1 MNFFDEIWEILN
13 EGEIGLKFLK
23 FELFYEKF
31 KRDFNINFYE
41 SSKPNE
47 LIMPSYAKF
56 CEVVSMK
63 ELNKYDIQDIHPGK
77 SRALFSQRIIACF
90 FTNEDNEVV
99 ANELEKNL
107 LNKKIFSLRKVINA
121 SGVVIHTNLGR
132 SVLNDEIL
140 ENVKN
145 ISVGYSNLEYD
156 LEKGERGSRYSHLS
170 EIIKKI
176 TGAEDCMVVNNN
188 AAAVMLI
195 LSTMAKGKNVITSR
209 SELVE
214 IGGSFRIPD
223 VCRES
228 GAELKEIGT
237 TNKTHLSDYENAI
250 DENTAALFK
259 VHQSNFKIL
268 GFTESVSSFELNS
281 LKEKYNIP
289 IIEDLGSGVL
299 IDLSKYGLS
308 HEPTVQECIKNG
320 VDIVSFSGDK
330 LLGGVQ
336 AGIIV
341 GKKEYIEK
349 MKKNQLTRAL
359 RVDKFTLSALEA
371 VFSYYIDEELAIS
384 KIPTL
389 NMLTIKIDELYNKA
403 QKFIEYLGSNN
414 EFSYEII
421 DIDSEVGAGSL
432 PTQKLPSKAVKVIS
446 KSFTENELEE
456 KLRNNKIPIIARI
469 HKGNLIFDIR
479 TIFENEFCIIKDALN
494 SLIGE

>member
-1 MNFFDEIWEILN
+1 MNLYKMIPKVDQILEDEVIKNL
-13 EGEIGLKFLK
+13 L
-23 FELFYEKF
+23 EKNS
-31 KRDFNINFYE
+31 KNLVME
-41 SSKPNE
+41 SIHE
-47 LIMPSYAKF
+47 
-56 CEVVSMK
+56 
-63 ELNKYDIQDIHPGK
+63 ELNNIRMNISNGCDKSLISNKIENLIENIQ
-77 SRALFSQRIIACF
+77 
-90 FTNEDNEVV
+90 
-99 ANELEKNL
+99 KNL

-389 NMLTIKIDELYNKA
+389 NMLTIKIDELYSKA

-479 TIFENEFCIIKDALN
+479 TIFENEFCIIKDVLN

>member
-1 MNFFDEIWEILN
+1 MNLYKMIPKVDQILEDEVIKNL
-13 EGEIGLKFLK
+13 L
-23 FELFYEKF
+23 EKNS
-31 KRDFNINFYE
+31 KNLVME
-41 SSKPNE
+41 SIHE
-47 LIMPSYAKF
+47 
-56 CEVVSMK
+56 
-63 ELNKYDIQDIHPGK
+63 ELNNIRMNISNGCDKSLISNKIENLIENIQ
-77 SRALFSQRIIACF
+77 
-90 FTNEDNEVV
+90 
-99 ANELEKNL
+99 KNL

-156 LEKGERGSRYSHLS
+156 LKKGERGSRYSHLS

-389 NMLTIKIDELYNKA
+389 NMLTIKIDELYSKA

>member
-1 MNFFDEIWEILN
+1 MNLYKMIPKVDQILDNEIIKKLLEENSKNLIMESIHEELNSIRNNISNGCDEKAILN
-13 EGEIGLKFLK
+13 YIENLAK
-23 FELFYEKF
+23 
-31 KRDFNINFYE
+31 NI
-41 SSKPNE
+41 
-47 LIMPSYAKF
+47 
-56 CEVVSMK
+56 
-63 ELNKYDIQDIHPGK
+63 
-77 SRALFSQRIIACF
+77 
-90 FTNEDNEVV
+90 
-99 ANELEKNL
+99 EKNL
-107 LNKKIFSLRKVINA
+107 LNKKRLNLRKVINA

-132 SVLNDEIL
+132 SVLTDEIL
-140 ENVKN
+140 GN
-145 ISVGYSNLEYD
+145 IKDVSVGYSNLEYD
-156 LEKGERGSRYSHLS
+156 LQKGERGSRYSHLT

-195 LSTMAKGKNVITSR
+195 LSTMAKGRNVITSR

-228 GAELKEIGT
+228 GAELKEVGT

-268 GFTESVSSFELNS
+268 GFTESVTSTELKD

-299 IDLSKYGLS
+299 IDLSKYGLG
-308 HEPTVQECIKNG
+308 HEPTVQECIANG
-320 VDIVSFSGDK
+320 VDVVSFSGDK

-341 GKKEYIEK
+341 GKKEFIEK

-359 RVDKFTLSALEA
+359 RVDKFTLSALEV

-389 NMLTIKIDELYNKA
+389 NMLTIKIEELYNKA
-403 QKFIEYLGSNN
+403 ERFIDYLGENK

-446 KSFTENELEE
+446 NSYTENELEE
-456 KLRNNKIPIIARI
+456 KLRNHNIPIVARI
-469 HKGNLIFDIR
+469 YKGNLIFDVR
-479 TIFENEFCIIKDALN
+479 TIFENEFSIIKDALD

>member
-1 MNFFDEIWEILN
+1 MNLYKMIPKVDQILEDEVIKNL
-13 EGEIGLKFLK
+13 L
-23 FELFYEKF
+23 EKNS
-31 KRDFNINFYE
+31 KNLVME
-41 SSKPNE
+41 SIHE
-47 LIMPSYAKF
+47 
-56 CEVVSMK
+56 
-63 ELNKYDIQDIHPGK
+63 ELNNIRMNISNGCDKSLISNKIEYLTENIQ
-77 SRALFSQRIIACF
+77 
-90 FTNEDNEVV
+90 
-99 ANELEKNL
+99 KNL

-389 NMLTIKIDELYNKA
+389 NMLTIKIDELYSKA

>member
-1 MNFFDEIWEILN
+1 MNLYKMIPKVDQILEDEVIKNL
-13 EGEIGLKFLK
+13 L
-23 FELFYEKF
+23 EKNS
-31 KRDFNINFYE
+31 KNLVME
-41 SSKPNE
+41 SIHE
-47 LIMPSYAKF
+47 
-56 CEVVSMK
+56 
-63 ELNKYDIQDIHPGK
+63 ELNNIRMNISNGCDKSLISNKIENLIENIQ
-77 SRALFSQRIIACF
+77 
-90 FTNEDNEVV
+90 
-99 ANELEKNL
+99 KNL

-389 NMLTIKIDELYNKA
+389 NMLTIKIEKLYDKA
-403 QKFIEYLGSNN
+403 QKLIEYLGENN
-414 EFSYEII
+414 EFSYAII

-432 PTQKLPSKAVKVIS
+432 PTQKLPSKAIKVIS

-456 KLRNNKIPIIARI
+456 KLRSNRIPIITRI
-469 HKGNLIFDIR
+469 YKGNLIFDVR

>member
-1 MNFFDEIWEILN
+1 MNLYKMIPKVDQILEN
-13 EGEIGLKFLK
+13 EVIKNLL
-23 FELFYEKF
+23 EKNS
-31 KRDFNINFYE
+31 KNLVME
-41 SSKPNE
+41 SIHE
-47 LIMPSYAKF
+47 
-56 CEVVSMK
+56 
-63 ELNKYDIQDIHPGK
+63 ELNNIRMNISNGCDKSLISNKIENLIENIQ
-77 SRALFSQRIIACF
+77 
-90 FTNEDNEVV
+90 
-99 ANELEKNL
+99 KNL

-389 NMLTIKIDELYNKA
+389 NMLTIKIDELYSKA

>member
-1 MNFFDEIWEILN
+1 MNLYKMIPKVDQIL
-13 EGEIGLKFLK
+13 
-23 FELFYEKF
+23 
-31 KRDFNINFYE
+31 D
-41 SSKPNE
+41 
-47 LIMPSYAKF
+47 
-56 CEVVSMK
+56 
-63 ELNKYDIQDIHPGK
+63 NKVIKDLLDK
-77 SRALFSQRIIACF
+77 NS
-90 FTNEDNEVV
+90 
-99 ANELEKNL
+99 KNL
-107 LNKKIFSLRKVINA
+107 VMESIHEELDNIRNNISNGYDKNIISNKIENLIDNIKDNLMNKKTFSLRNVVNA

-132 SVLNDEIL
+132 SVLNNEIF
-140 ENVKN
+140 ENIKKVS
-145 ISVGYSNLEYD
+145 IGYSNLEYN

-195 LSTMAKGKNVITSR
+195 LSTIAKGKNVITSR

-237 TNKTHLSDYENAI
+237 TNKTHLRDYENAI

-268 GFTESVSSFELNS
+268 GFTEAVSSFELKS
-281 LKEKYNIP
+281 LKERYNIP

-336 AGIIV
+336 SGIIV

-389 NMLTIKIDELYNKA
+389 NMLTIKIEKLYDKA
-403 QKFIEYLGSNN
+403 QKLIEYLGENN
-414 EFSYEII
+414 EFSYAII

-432 PTQKLPSKAVKVIS
+432 PTQKLPSKAIKVIS

-456 KLRNNKIPIIARI
+456 KLRSNRIPIITRI
-469 HKGNLIFDIR
+469 YKGNLIFDVR

>member
-1 MNFFDEIWEILN
+1 MNLYKMIPKVDQILEDEVIKNL
-13 EGEIGLKFLK
+13 L
-23 FELFYEKF
+23 EKNS
-31 KRDFNINFYE
+31 KNLVME
-41 SSKPNE
+41 SIHE
-47 LIMPSYAKF
+47 
-56 CEVVSMK
+56 
-63 ELNKYDIQDIHPGK
+63 ELNNIRMNISNGCDKSLISNKIENLIENIQ
-77 SRALFSQRIIACF
+77 
-90 FTNEDNEVV
+90 
-99 ANELEKNL
+99 KNL

-268 GFTESVSSFELNS
+268 GFTESVFSFELNS

-320 VDIVSFSGDK
+320 VDVVSFSGDK

-389 NMLTIKIDELYNKA
+389 NMLTIKIDELYSKA

-421 DIDSEVGAGSL
+421 DIDSEVGTGSL

>member
-1 MNFFDEIWEILN
+1 MNLYKMIPKVDQLLENDVINKL
-13 EGEIGLKFLK
+13 LKS
-23 FELFYEKF
+23 
-31 KRDFNINFYE
+31 N
-41 SSKPNE
+41 S
-47 LIMPSYAKF
+47 
-56 CEVVSMK
+56 
-63 ELNKYDIQDIHPGK
+63 
-77 SRALFSQRIIACF
+77 
-90 FTNEDNEVV
+90 
-99 ANELEKNL
+99 KNL
-107 LNKKIFSLRKVINA
+107 VMESIHEELDNIRNNISNGYDKNIISNKIENLIDNIKDNLMNKKTFSLRNVVNA

-132 SVLNDEIL
+132 SVLNSEIF
-140 ENVKN
+140 ENIKKVS
-145 ISVGYSNLEYD
+145 IGYSNLEYN

-195 LSTMAKGKNVITSR
+195 LSTIAKGKNVITSR

-237 TNKTHLSDYENAI
+237 TNKTHLRDYENAI

-268 GFTESVSSFELNS
+268 GFTEAVSSFELNS

-389 NMLTIKIDELYNKA
+389 NMLTIKIEKLYDKA
-403 QKFIEYLGSNN
+403 QKLIEYLGENN
-414 EFSYEII
+414 EFSYAII

-432 PTQKLPSKAVKVIS
+432 PTQKLPSKAIKVIS

-456 KLRNNKIPIIARI
+456 KLRSNRIPIITRI
-469 HKGNLIFDIR
+469 YKGNLIFDVR

>member
-1 MNFFDEIWEILN
+1 MNLYKMIPKVDQIL
-13 EGEIGLKFLK
+13 
-23 FELFYEKF
+23 
-31 KRDFNINFYE
+31 D
-41 SSKPNE
+41 NE
-47 LIMPSYAKF
+47 LIKI
-56 CEVVSMK
+56 
-63 ELNKYDIQDIHPGK
+63 L
-77 SRALFSQRIIACF
+77 
-90 FTNEDNEVV
+90 
-99 ANELEKNL
+99 LEENSKNL
-107 LNKKIFSLRKVINA
+107 VMESIHEELDSIRSKISNGCDEKIISNKIENLIENIRENLMNKKIFSLRNVVNA

-132 SVLNDEIL
+132 SVLNDEIF
-140 ENVKN
+140 ENIKKVS
-145 ISVGYSNLEYD
+145 IGYSNLEYD
-156 LEKGERGSRYSHLS
+156 LKKGERGSRYSHLS
-170 EIIKKI
+170 EIIRKI

-223 VCRES
+223 VCIES
-228 GAELKEIGT
+228 GAVLKEIGT

-308 HEPTVQECIKNG
+308 YEPTVQECIKNG
-320 VDIVSFSGDK
+320 VDVVSFSGDK

-359 RVDKFTLSALEA
+359 RVDKFTLSALES
-371 VFSYYIDEELAIS
+371 VFSYYIDEESAIA

-389 NMLTIKIDELYNKA
+389 NMLTAKVEKLYNKA
-403 QKFIEYLGSNN
+403 QKLIECLGKSN

-432 PTQKLPSKAVKVIS
+432 PTQKLPSKAVKLIS
-446 KSFTENELEE
+446 ESFTENELEE
-456 KLRNNKIPIIARI
+456 KLRNNKIPIITRI
-469 HKGNLIFDIR
+469 YKGNLIFDVR

>member
-1 MNFFDEIWEILN
+1 MNLYKMIPKVDQIL
-13 EGEIGLKFLK
+13 
-23 FELFYEKF
+23 
-31 KRDFNINFYE
+31 D
-41 SSKPNE
+41 
-47 LIMPSYAKF
+47 
-56 CEVVSMK
+56 
-63 ELNKYDIQDIHPGK
+63 NKVIKDLLDK
-77 SRALFSQRIIACF
+77 NS
-90 FTNEDNEVV
+90 
-99 ANELEKNL
+99 KNL
-107 LNKKIFSLRKVINA
+107 VMESIHEELDNIRNNISNGYDKNIISNKIENLIDNIKDNLMNKKTFSLRNVVNA

-132 SVLNDEIL
+132 SVLNSEIF
-140 ENVKN
+140 ENIKKVS
-145 ISVGYSNLEYD
+145 IGYSNLEYN

-195 LSTMAKGKNVITSR
+195 LSTIAKGKNVITSR

-237 TNKTHLSDYENAI
+237 TNKTHLRDYENAI

-268 GFTESVSSFELNS
+268 GFTEAVSSFELNS

-389 NMLTIKIDELYNKA
+389 NMLTIKIEKLYDKA
-403 QKFIEYLGSNN
+403 QKLIEYLGENN
-414 EFSYEII
+414 EFCYEII
-421 DIDSEVGAGSL
+421 DIYSEVGAGSL
-432 PTQKLPSKAVKVIS
+432 PTQKLPSKAIKVIS

-456 KLRNNKIPIIARI
+456 KLRSNRIPIITRI
-469 HKGNLIFDIR
+469 YKGNLIFDVR

>member
-1 MNFFDEIWEILN
+1 MNLYKMIPKVDQILEDEVIKNL
-13 EGEIGLKFLK
+13 L
-23 FELFYEKF
+23 EKNS
-31 KRDFNINFYE
+31 KNLVME
-41 SSKPNE
+41 SIHE
-47 LIMPSYAKF
+47 
-56 CEVVSMK
+56 
-63 ELNKYDIQDIHPGK
+63 ELNNIRMNISNGCDKSLISNKIENLIENIQ
-77 SRALFSQRIIACF
+77 
-90 FTNEDNEVV
+90 
-99 ANELEKNL
+99 KNL

>member
-1 MNFFDEIWEILN
+1 MNLYKMIPKVDQIL
-13 EGEIGLKFLK
+13 
-23 FELFYEKF
+23 
-31 KRDFNINFYE
+31 D
-41 SSKPNE
+41 NE
-47 LIMPSYAKF
+47 LIKI
-56 CEVVSMK
+56 
-63 ELNKYDIQDIHPGK
+63 L
-77 SRALFSQRIIACF
+77 
-90 FTNEDNEVV
+90 
-99 ANELEKNL
+99 LEENSKNL
-107 LNKKIFSLRKVINA
+107 VMESIHEELDSIRSKISNGCDEKIISNKIENLIENIRENLMNKKIFSLRNVVNA

-132 SVLNDEIL
+132 SVLNDEIF
-140 ENVKN
+140 ENIKKVS
-145 ISVGYSNLEYD
+145 IGYSNLEYD
-156 LEKGERGSRYSHLS
+156 LKKGERGSRYSHLS
-170 EIIKKI
+170 EIIRKI

-223 VCRES
+223 VCIES
-228 GAELKEIGT
+228 GAVLKEIGT

-268 GFTESVSSFELNS
+268 GFTEAVSSFELNS

-308 HEPTVQECIKNG
+308 YEPTVQECIKNG
-320 VDIVSFSGDK
+320 VDVVSFSGDK

-359 RVDKFTLSALEA
+359 RVDKFTLSALES
-371 VFSYYIDEELAIS
+371 VFSYYIDEESAIA

-389 NMLTIKIDELYNKA
+389 NMLTAKVEKLYNKA
-403 QKFIEYLGSNN
+403 QKLIECLGKSN

-432 PTQKLPSKAVKVIS
+432 PTQKLPSKAVKLIS
-446 KSFTENELEE
+446 ESFTENELEE
-456 KLRNNKIPIIARI
+456 KLRNNKIPIITRI
-469 HKGNLIFDIR
+469 YKGNLIFDVR

>member
-1 MNFFDEIWEILN
+1 MNLYKMIPKVDQIL
-13 EGEIGLKFLK
+13 
-23 FELFYEKF
+23 
-31 KRDFNINFYE
+31 D
-41 SSKPNE
+41 
-47 LIMPSYAKF
+47 
-56 CEVVSMK
+56 
-63 ELNKYDIQDIHPGK
+63 NKVIKDLLDK
-77 SRALFSQRIIACF
+77 NS
-90 FTNEDNEVV
+90 
-99 ANELEKNL
+99 KNL
-107 LNKKIFSLRKVINA
+107 VMESIHEELDNIRNNISNGYDKNIISNKIENLIDNIKDNLMNKKTFSLRNVVNA

-132 SVLNDEIL
+132 SVLNSEIF
-140 ENVKN
+140 ENIKKVS
-145 ISVGYSNLEYD
+145 IGYSNLEYN

-195 LSTMAKGKNVITSR
+195 LSTIAKGKNVITSR

-237 TNKTHLSDYENAI
+237 TNKTHLRDYENAI

-268 GFTESVSSFELNS
+268 GFTEAVSSFELNS

-389 NMLTIKIDELYNKA
+389 NMLTIKIEKLYDKA
-403 QKFIEYLGSNN
+403 QKLIEYLGENN

-432 PTQKLPSKAVKVIS
+432 PTQKLPSKAIKVIS

-456 KLRNNKIPIIARI
+456 KLRSNRIPIITRI
-469 HKGNLIFDIR
+469 YKGNLIFDVR
-479 TIFENEFCIIKDALN
+479 TIFENEFCIIKDAFVNRRIIWIIRKIL
-494 SLIGE
+494 S

>member
-1 MNFFDEIWEILN
+1 MNLYKMIPKVDQILEDEVIKNL
-13 EGEIGLKFLK
+13 L
-23 FELFYEKF
+23 EKNS
-31 KRDFNINFYE
+31 KNLVME
-41 SSKPNE
+41 SIHE
-47 LIMPSYAKF
+47 
-56 CEVVSMK
+56 
-63 ELNKYDIQDIHPGK
+63 ELNNIRMNISNGCDKSLISNKIENLIENIQ
-77 SRALFSQRIIACF
+77 
-90 FTNEDNEVV
+90 
-99 ANELEKNL
+99 KNL

-320 VDIVSFSGDK
+320 VDVVSFSGDK

-389 NMLTIKIDELYNKA
+389 NMLTIKIDELYSKA

>member
-1 MNFFDEIWEILN
+1 MNLYKMIPKVDQIL
-13 EGEIGLKFLK
+13 
-23 FELFYEKF
+23 
-31 KRDFNINFYE
+31 D
-41 SSKPNE
+41 
-47 LIMPSYAKF
+47 
-56 CEVVSMK
+56 
-63 ELNKYDIQDIHPGK
+63 NKVIKDLLDK
-77 SRALFSQRIIACF
+77 NS
-90 FTNEDNEVV
+90 
-99 ANELEKNL
+99 KNL
-107 LNKKIFSLRKVINA
+107 VMESIHEELDNIRNNISNGYDKNIISNKIENLIDNIKDNLMNKKTFSLRNVVNA

-132 SVLNDEIL
+132 SVLNSEIF
-140 ENVKN
+140 ENIKKVS
-145 ISVGYSNLEYD
+145 IGYSNLEYN
-156 LEKGERGSRYSHLS
+156 LEKGERGLRYSHLS

-195 LSTMAKGKNVITSR
+195 LSTIAKGKNVITSR

-237 TNKTHLSDYENAI
+237 TNKTHLRDYENAI

-268 GFTESVSSFELNS
+268 GFTEAVSSFELKS

-389 NMLTIKIDELYNKA
+389 NMLTIKIEKLYDKA
-403 QKFIEYLGSNN
+403 QKLIEYLGENN
-414 EFSYEII
+414 EFSYAII

-432 PTQKLPSKAVKVIS
+432 PTQKLPSKAIKVIS

-456 KLRNNKIPIIARI
+456 KLRSNRIPIITRI
-469 HKGNLIFDIR
+469 YKGNLIFDVR

>member
-1 MNFFDEIWEILN
+1 MNLYKMIPKVDQIL
-13 EGEIGLKFLK
+13 
-23 FELFYEKF
+23 
-31 KRDFNINFYE
+31 
-41 SSKPNE
+41 
-47 LIMPSYAKF
+47 
-56 CEVVSMK
+56 
-63 ELNKYDIQDIHPGK
+63 
-77 SRALFSQRIIACF
+77 
-90 FTNEDNEVV
+90 DNDVIKDLLDK
-99 ANELEKNL
+99 NSKNL
-107 LNKKIFSLRKVINA
+107 VMESIHEELDNIRNNISNGYDKNIISNKIENLIDNIKDNLMNKKTFSLRNVVNA
-121 SGVVIHTNLGR
+121 SGVIIHTNLGR
-132 SVLNDEIL
+132 SVLNSEIF
-140 ENVKN
+140 ENIKKVS
-145 ISVGYSNLEYD
+145 IGYSNLEYN

-195 LSTMAKGKNVITSR
+195 LSTIAKGKNVITSR

-237 TNKTHLSDYENAI
+237 TNKTHLRDYENAI

-268 GFTESVSSFELNS
+268 GFTEAVSSFELNS

-389 NMLTIKIDELYNKA
+389 NMLTIKIEKLYDKA
-403 QKFIEYLGSNN
+403 QKLIEYLGENN

-432 PTQKLPSKAVKVIS
+432 PTQKLPSKAIKVIS

-456 KLRNNKIPIIARI
+456 KLRSNRIPIITRI
-469 HKGNLIFDIR
+469 YKGNLIFDVR

>member
-1 MNFFDEIWEILN
+1 MNLYKMIPKVDQIL
-13 EGEIGLKFLK
+13 
-23 FELFYEKF
+23 
-31 KRDFNINFYE
+31 D
-41 SSKPNE
+41 
-47 LIMPSYAKF
+47 
-56 CEVVSMK
+56 
-63 ELNKYDIQDIHPGK
+63 NKVIKDLLDK
-77 SRALFSQRIIACF
+77 NS
-90 FTNEDNEVV
+90 
-99 ANELEKNL
+99 KNL
-107 LNKKIFSLRKVINA
+107 VMESIHEELDNIRNNISNGYDKNIISNKIENLIDNIKDNLMNKKTFSLRNVVNA

-132 SVLNDEIL
+132 SVLNSEIF
-140 ENVKN
+140 ENIKKVS
-145 ISVGYSNLEYD
+145 IGYSNLEYN

-195 LSTMAKGKNVITSR
+195 LSTIAKGKNVITSR

-237 TNKTHLSDYENAI
+237 TNKTHLRDYENAI

-268 GFTESVSSFELNS
+268 GFTEAVSSFELKS

-389 NMLTIKIDELYNKA
+389 NMLTIKIDELYSKA

>member
-1 MNFFDEIWEILN
+1 MNLYKMIPKVDQIL
-13 EGEIGLKFLK
+13 
-23 FELFYEKF
+23 
-31 KRDFNINFYE
+31 D
-41 SSKPNE
+41 
-47 LIMPSYAKF
+47 
-56 CEVVSMK
+56 
-63 ELNKYDIQDIHPGK
+63 NKVIKDLLDK
-77 SRALFSQRIIACF
+77 NS
-90 FTNEDNEVV
+90 
-99 ANELEKNL
+99 KNL
-107 LNKKIFSLRKVINA
+107 VMESIHEELDNIRNNISNGYDKNIISNKIENLIDNIKDNLMNKKTFSLRNVVNA

-132 SVLNDEIL
+132 SVLNNEIF
-140 ENVKN
+140 ENIKKVS
-145 ISVGYSNLEYD
+145 IGYSNLEYN

-195 LSTMAKGKNVITSR
+195 LSTIAKGKNVITSR

-237 TNKTHLSDYENAI
+237 TNKTHLRDYENAI

-268 GFTESVSSFELNS
+268 GFTEAVSSFELKS

-389 NMLTIKIDELYNKA
+389 NMLTIKIEKLYDKA
-403 QKFIEYLGSNN
+403 QKLIEYLGENN
-414 EFSYEII
+414 EFSYAII

-432 PTQKLPSKAVKVIS
+432 PTQKLPSKAIKVIS

-456 KLRNNKIPIIARI
+456 KLRSNRIPIITRI
-469 HKGNLIFDIR
+469 YKGNLIFDVR
-479 TIFENEFCIIKDALN
+479 TIFENEFCIIKDVLN

>member
-1 MNFFDEIWEILN
+1 MNLYKMIPKVDQIL
-13 EGEIGLKFLK
+13 
-23 FELFYEKF
+23 
-31 KRDFNINFYE
+31 D
-41 SSKPNE
+41 
-47 LIMPSYAKF
+47 
-56 CEVVSMK
+56 
-63 ELNKYDIQDIHPGK
+63 NKVIKDLLDK
-77 SRALFSQRIIACF
+77 NS
-90 FTNEDNEVV
+90 
-99 ANELEKNL
+99 KNL
-107 LNKKIFSLRKVINA
+107 VMESIHEELDNIRNNISNGYDKNIISNKIENLIDNIKDNLMNKKTFSLRNVVNA

-132 SVLNDEIL
+132 SVLNNEIF
-140 ENVKN
+140 ENIKKVS
-145 ISVGYSNLEYD
+145 IGYSNLEYN

-195 LSTMAKGKNVITSR
+195 LSTIAKGKNVITSR

-237 TNKTHLSDYENAI
+237 TNKTHLRDYENAI

-268 GFTESVSSFELNS
+268 GFTEAVSSFELKS

-389 NMLTIKIDELYNKA
+389 NMLTIKIEKLYDKA
-403 QKFIEYLGSNN
+403 QKLIEYLGENN
-414 EFSYEII
+414 EFSYAII

-432 PTQKLPSKAVKVIS
+432 PTQKLPSKAIKVIS

-456 KLRNNKIPIIARI
+456 KLRSNRIPIITRI
-469 HKGNLIFDIR
+469 YKGNLIFDVR

>member
-1 MNFFDEIWEILN
+1 MNLYKMIPKVDQILEDEVIKNL
-13 EGEIGLKFLK
+13 L
-23 FELFYEKF
+23 EKNS
-31 KRDFNINFYE
+31 KNLVME
-41 SSKPNE
+41 SIHE
-47 LIMPSYAKF
+47 
-56 CEVVSMK
+56 
-63 ELNKYDIQDIHPGK
+63 ELNNIRMNISNGCDKSLISNKIENLIENIQ
-77 SRALFSQRIIACF
+77 
-90 FTNEDNEVV
+90 
-99 ANELEKNL
+99 KNL

-389 NMLTIKIDELYNKA
+389 NMLTIKIDELYSKA

-469 HKGNLIFDIR
+469 HKRNLIFDIR

>member
-1 MNFFDEIWEILN
+1 MESIHE
-13 EGEIGLKFLK
+13 
-23 FELFYEKF
+23 EL
-31 KRDFNINFYE
+31 DNIRNNISNGYDKNIISNKIE
-41 SSKPNE
+41 N
-47 LIMPSYAKF
+47 LI
-56 CEVVSMK
+56 
-63 ELNKYDIQDIHPGK
+63 
-77 SRALFSQRIIACF
+77 
-90 FTNEDNEVV
+90 DNI
-99 ANELEKNL
+99 KDNL
-107 LNKKIFSLRKVINA
+107 MNKKTFSLRNVVNA

-132 SVLNDEIL
+132 SVLNNEIF
-140 ENVKN
+140 ENIKKVS
-145 ISVGYSNLEYD
+145 IGYSNLEYN

-195 LSTMAKGKNVITSR
+195 LSTIAKGKNVITSR

-237 TNKTHLSDYENAI
+237 TNKTHLRDYENAI

-268 GFTESVSSFELNS
+268 GFTEAVSSFELKS

-389 NMLTIKIDELYNKA
+389 NMLTIKIEKLYDKA
-403 QKFIEYLGSNN
+403 QKLIEYLGENN
-414 EFSYEII
+414 EFSYAII

-432 PTQKLPSKAVKVIS
+432 PTQKLPSKAIKVIS

-456 KLRNNKIPIIARI
+456 KLRSNRIPIITRI
-469 HKGNLIFDIR
+469 YKGNLIFDVR

>member
-1 MNFFDEIWEILN
+1 MNLYKMIPKVDQIL
-13 EGEIGLKFLK
+13 
-23 FELFYEKF
+23 
-31 KRDFNINFYE
+31 D
-41 SSKPNE
+41 
-47 LIMPSYAKF
+47 
-56 CEVVSMK
+56 
-63 ELNKYDIQDIHPGK
+63 NKVIKDLLDK
-77 SRALFSQRIIACF
+77 NS
-90 FTNEDNEVV
+90 
-99 ANELEKNL
+99 KNL
-107 LNKKIFSLRKVINA
+107 VMESIHEELDNIRNNISNGYDKNIISNKIENLIDNIKDNLMNKKTFSLRNVVNA

-132 SVLNDEIL
+132 SVLNSEIF
-140 ENVKN
+140 ENIKKVS
-145 ISVGYSNLEYD
+145 IGYSNLEYN
-156 LEKGERGSRYSHLS
+156 LEKGERGSRYFHLS

-195 LSTMAKGKNVITSR
+195 LSTIAKGKNVITSR

-237 TNKTHLSDYENAI
+237 TNKTHLRDYENAI

-268 GFTESVSSFELNS
+268 GFTEAVSSFELKS

-389 NMLTIKIDELYNKA
+389 NMLTIKIEKLYDKA
-403 QKFIEYLGSNN
+403 QKLIEYLGENN
-414 EFSYEII
+414 EFSYAII

-432 PTQKLPSKAVKVIS
+432 PTQKLPSKAIKVIS

-456 KLRNNKIPIIARI
+456 KLRSNRIPIITRI
-469 HKGNLIFDIR
+469 YKGNLIFDVR

>member
-1 MNFFDEIWEILN
+1 MNLYKMIPKVDQILEDEVIKNL
-13 EGEIGLKFLK
+13 L
-23 FELFYEKF
+23 EKNS
-31 KRDFNINFYE
+31 KNLVME
-41 SSKPNE
+41 SIHE
-47 LIMPSYAKF
+47 
-56 CEVVSMK
+56 
-63 ELNKYDIQDIHPGK
+63 ELNNIRMNISNGCDKSLISNKIENLIENIQ
-77 SRALFSQRIIACF
+77 
-90 FTNEDNEVV
+90 
-99 ANELEKNL
+99 KNL

-176 TGAEDCMVVNNN
+176 TGAEDCMVV
-188 AAAVMLI
+188 
-195 LSTMAKGKNVITSR
+195 KNVITSR

-389 NMLTIKIDELYNKA
+389 NMLTIKIDELYSKA

>member
-1 MNFFDEIWEILN
+1 MNLYKMIPKVDQILDNEIIKKLLEENSKNLIMESIHEELNSIRNNISNGCDEKVILN
-13 EGEIGLKFLK
+13 YIENLAK
-23 FELFYEKF
+23 
-31 KRDFNINFYE
+31 NI
-41 SSKPNE
+41 
-47 LIMPSYAKF
+47 
-56 CEVVSMK
+56 
-63 ELNKYDIQDIHPGK
+63 
-77 SRALFSQRIIACF
+77 
-90 FTNEDNEVV
+90 
-99 ANELEKNL
+99 EKNL
-107 LNKKIFSLRKVINA
+107 LNKKRLNLRKVINA

-132 SVLNDEIL
+132 SVLTDEIL
-140 ENVKN
+140 GN
-145 ISVGYSNLEYD
+145 IKDVSVGYSNLEYD
-156 LEKGERGSRYSHLS
+156 LQKGERGSRYSHLTK
-170 EIIKKI
+170 IIKRI

-195 LSTMAKGKNVITSR
+195 LSTMAKGRNVITSR

-228 GAELKEIGT
+228 GAELKEVGT

-268 GFTESVSSFELNS
+268 GFTESVTSTELKD

-299 IDLSKYGLS
+299 IDLSKYGLG
-308 HEPTVQECIKNG
+308 HEPTVQECIANG
-320 VDIVSFSGDK
+320 VDVVSFSGDK

-341 GKKEYIEK
+341 GKKEFIEK

-359 RVDKFTLSALEA
+359 RVDKFTLSALEV

-389 NMLTIKIDELYNKA
+389 NMLTIKIEELYNKA
-403 QKFIEYLGSNN
+403 ERFIDYLGENK

-446 KSFTENELEE
+446 NSYTENELEE
-456 KLRNNKIPIIARI
+456 KLRNHNIPIVARI
-469 HKGNLIFDIR
+469 YKGNLIFDVR
-479 TIFENEFCIIKDALN
+479 TIFENEFSIIKDVLD

>member
-1 MNFFDEIWEILN
+1 MNLYKMIPKVDQIL
-13 EGEIGLKFLK
+13 
-23 FELFYEKF
+23 
-31 KRDFNINFYE
+31 D
-41 SSKPNE
+41 
-47 LIMPSYAKF
+47 
-56 CEVVSMK
+56 
-63 ELNKYDIQDIHPGK
+63 NKVIKDLLDK
-77 SRALFSQRIIACF
+77 NS
-90 FTNEDNEVV
+90 
-99 ANELEKNL
+99 KNL
-107 LNKKIFSLRKVINA
+107 VMESIHEELDNIRNNISNGYDKNIISNKIENLIDNIKDNLMNKKTFSLRNVVNA

-132 SVLNDEIL
+132 SVLNNEIF
-140 ENVKN
+140 ENIKKVS
-145 ISVGYSNLEYD
+145 IGYSNLEYN

-195 LSTMAKGKNVITSR
+195 LSTIAKGKNVITSR

-237 TNKTHLSDYENAI
+237 TNKTHLKDYENAI

-268 GFTESVSSFELNS
+268 GFTEAVSSFELNS

-389 NMLTIKIDELYNKA
+389 NMLTIKIEKLYDKA
-403 QKFIEYLGSNN
+403 QKLIEYLGENN

-432 PTQKLPSKAVKVIS
+432 PTQKLPSKAIKVIS

-456 KLRNNKIPIIARI
+456 KLRSNKIPIITRI
-469 HKGNLIFDIR
+469 YKGNLIFDVR

>member
-1 MNFFDEIWEILN
+1 MNLYKMIPKVDQILEN
-13 EGEIGLKFLK
+13 DMIKILLK
-23 FELFYEKF
+23 E
-31 KRDFNINFYE
+31 N
-41 SSKPNE
+41 S
-47 LIMPSYAKF
+47 
-56 CEVVSMK
+56 
-63 ELNKYDIQDIHPGK
+63 
-77 SRALFSQRIIACF
+77 
-90 FTNEDNEVV
+90 
-99 ANELEKNL
+99 KNL
-107 LNKKIFSLRKVINA
+107 VMESIHEELDDIRKNISNGCAEDVISNRITNLIENIRNNLVNKKTYNLRKVINA

-140 ENVKN
+140 ENIKSV
-145 ISVGYSNLEYD
+145 SVGYSNLEYD

-170 EIIKKI
+170 NIIKKI

-228 GAELKEIGT
+228 GAELKEVGT

-250 DENTAALFK
+250 DEKTAALFK

-268 GFTESVSSFELNS
+268 GFTEAVSSFELKS

-389 NMLTIKIDELYNKA
+389 NMLTIKIEKLYDKA
-403 QKFIEYLGSNN
+403 QKLIEYLGENN
-414 EFSYEII
+414 EFSYAII

-456 KLRNNKIPIIARI
+456 KLRNYEIPIITRI
-469 HKGNLIFDIR
+469 YKGNLIFDVR
-479 TIFENEFCIIKDALN
+479 TIFENEFSIIKDAIN

>member
-1 MNFFDEIWEILN
+1 MNLYKMIPKVDQILEN
-13 EGEIGLKFLK
+13 DMIKILLK
-23 FELFYEKF
+23 E
-31 KRDFNINFYE
+31 N
-41 SSKPNE
+41 S
-47 LIMPSYAKF
+47 
-56 CEVVSMK
+56 
-63 ELNKYDIQDIHPGK
+63 
-77 SRALFSQRIIACF
+77 
-90 FTNEDNEVV
+90 
-99 ANELEKNL
+99 KNL
-107 LNKKIFSLRKVINA
+107 VMESIHEELDDIRKNISNGCAEDVISNRITNLIENIRNNLVNKKTYNLRKVINA

-140 ENVKN
+140 ENIKSV
-145 ISVGYSNLEYD
+145 SVGYSNLEYD

-170 EIIKKI
+170 NIIKKI

-228 GAELKEIGT
+228 GAELKEVGT

-250 DENTAALFK
+250 DEKTAALFK

-268 GFTESVSSFELNS
+268 GFTESVTSFELNC

-320 VDIVSFSGDK
+320 VDVVSFSGDK

-371 VFSYYIDEELAIS
+371 VFSYYIDDELAIS

-389 NMLTIKIDELYNKA
+389 NMLTIKIEKLYNKA
-403 QKFIEYLGSNN
+403 QKLIECLGENN
-414 EFSYEII
+414 DFAYEII

-456 KLRNNKIPIIARI
+456 KLRNYEIPIITRI
-469 HKGNLIFDIR
+469 YKGNLIFDVR
-479 TIFENEFCIIKDALN
+479 TIFENEFSIIKDAIN

>member
-1 MNFFDEIWEILN
+1 MNLYKMIPKVDQILEN
-13 EGEIGLKFLK
+13 DMIKILLK
-23 FELFYEKF
+23 E
-31 KRDFNINFYE
+31 N
-41 SSKPNE
+41 S
-47 LIMPSYAKF
+47 
-56 CEVVSMK
+56 
-63 ELNKYDIQDIHPGK
+63 
-77 SRALFSQRIIACF
+77 
-90 FTNEDNEVV
+90 
-99 ANELEKNL
+99 KNL
-107 LNKKIFSLRKVINA
+107 VMESIHEELDDIRKNISNGCAEDVISNRITNLIENIRNNLVNKKTYNLRKVINA

-140 ENVKN
+140 ENIKS

-170 EIIKKI
+170 NIIKKI

-228 GAELKEIGT
+228 GAELKEVGT

-250 DENTAALFK
+250 DEKTAALFK

-268 GFTESVSSFELNS
+268 GFTESVTSFELNC

-320 VDIVSFSGDK
+320 VDVVSFSGDK

-371 VFSYYIDEELAIS
+371 VFSYYIDDELAIS

-389 NMLTIKIDELYNKA
+389 NMLTIKIEKLYNKA
-403 QKFIEYLGSNN
+403 QKLIECLGENN
-414 EFSYEII
+414 DFAYEII

-456 KLRNNKIPIIARI
+456 KLRNYEIPIITRI
-469 HKGNLIFDIR
+469 YKGNLIFDVR
-479 TIFENEFCIIKDALN
+479 TIFENEFSIIKDAIN

>member
-1 MNFFDEIWEILN
+1 MNLYKMIPKVDQIL
-13 EGEIGLKFLK
+13 
-23 FELFYEKF
+23 
-31 KRDFNINFYE
+31 D
-41 SSKPNE
+41 
-47 LIMPSYAKF
+47 
-56 CEVVSMK
+56 
-63 ELNKYDIQDIHPGK
+63 NKVIKDLLDK
-77 SRALFSQRIIACF
+77 NS
-90 FTNEDNEVV
+90 
-99 ANELEKNL
+99 KNL
-107 LNKKIFSLRKVINA
+107 VMESIHEELDNIRNNISNGYDKNIISNKIENLIDNIKDNLMNKKTFSLRNVVNA

-132 SVLNDEIL
+132 SVLNSEIF
-140 ENVKN
+140 ENIKKVS
-145 ISVGYSNLEYD
+145 IGYSNLEYN

-195 LSTMAKGKNVITSR
+195 LSTVAKGKNVITSR

-237 TNKTHLSDYENAI
+237 TNKTHLRDYENAI

-268 GFTESVSSFELNS
+268 GFTEAVSSFELNS

-389 NMLTIKIDELYNKA
+389 NMLTIKIEKLYDKA
-403 QKFIEYLGSNN
+403 QKLIEYLGENN
-414 EFSYEII
+414 EFSYAII

-432 PTQKLPSKAVKVIS
+432 PTQKLPSKAIKVIS

-456 KLRNNKIPIIARI
+456 KLRSNRIPIITRI
-469 HKGNLIFDIR
+469 YKGNLIFDVR

>member
-1 MNFFDEIWEILN
+1 MNLYKMIPKVDQIL
-13 EGEIGLKFLK
+13 
-23 FELFYEKF
+23 
-31 KRDFNINFYE
+31 
-41 SSKPNE
+41 
-47 LIMPSYAKF
+47 
-56 CEVVSMK
+56 
-63 ELNKYDIQDIHPGK
+63 
-77 SRALFSQRIIACF
+77 
-90 FTNEDNEVV
+90 DNDVIKDLLDK
-99 ANELEKNL
+99 NSKNL
-107 LNKKIFSLRKVINA
+107 VMESIHEELDNIRNNISNGYDKNIISNKIENLIDNIKDNLMNKKTFSLRNVVNT

-132 SVLNDEIL
+132 SVLNNEIF
-140 ENVKN
+140 ENIKKVS
-145 ISVGYSNLEYD
+145 IGYSNLEYN

-195 LSTMAKGKNVITSR
+195 LSTIAKGKNVITSR

-237 TNKTHLSDYENAI
+237 TNKTHLKDYENAI

-268 GFTESVSSFELNS
+268 GFTEAVSSFELNS

-389 NMLTIKIDELYNKA
+389 NMLTIKIEKLYDKA
-403 QKFIEYLGSNN
+403 QKLIEYLGENN

-432 PTQKLPSKAVKVIS
+432 PTQKLPSKAIKVIS

-456 KLRNNKIPIIARI
+456 KLRSYKIPIITRI
-469 HKGNLIFDIR
+469 YKGNLIFDVR

>member
-1 MNFFDEIWEILN
+1 MNLYKMIPKVDQILDNEIIKKLLEENSKNLIMESIHEELNSIRNNISNGCDEKVILN
-13 EGEIGLKFLK
+13 YIENLAK
-23 FELFYEKF
+23 
-31 KRDFNINFYE
+31 NI
-41 SSKPNE
+41 
-47 LIMPSYAKF
+47 
-56 CEVVSMK
+56 
-63 ELNKYDIQDIHPGK
+63 
-77 SRALFSQRIIACF
+77 
-90 FTNEDNEVV
+90 
-99 ANELEKNL
+99 EKNL
-107 LNKKIFSLRKVINA
+107 LNKKRLNLRKVINA

-132 SVLNDEIL
+132 SVLTNEIL
-140 ENVKN
+140 ENIKDV
-145 ISVGYSNLEYD
+145 SVGYSNLEYD
-156 LEKGERGSRYSHLS
+156 LQKGERGSRYSHLT

-195 LSTMAKGKNVITSR
+195 LSTMAKGRNVITSR

-228 GAELKEIGT
+228 GAELKEVGT

-268 GFTESVSSFELNS
+268 GFTESVTSTELKD

-299 IDLSKYGLS
+299 IDLSKYGLG
-308 HEPTVQECIKNG
+308 HEPTVQECISNG
-320 VDIVSFSGDK
+320 VDVVSFSGDK

-341 GKKEYIEK
+341 GKKEFIEK

-359 RVDKFTLSALEA
+359 RVDKFTLSALEV

-389 NMLTIKIDELYNKA
+389 NMLTIKIEELYNKA
-403 QKFIEYLGSNN
+403 ERFIDYLGENK

-446 KSFTENELEE
+446 NSYTENELEE
-456 KLRNNKIPIIARI
+456 KLRNHNIPIVARI
-469 HKGNLIFDIR
+469 YKGNLIFDVR
-479 TIFENEFCIIKDALN
+479 TIFENEFSIIKDALD

>member
-1 MNFFDEIWEILN
+1 MNLYKMIPKVDQILEN
-13 EGEIGLKFLK
+13 EVIKNLL
-23 FELFYEKF
+23 EKNS
-31 KRDFNINFYE
+31 KNLVME
-41 SSKPNE
+41 SIHE
-47 LIMPSYAKF
+47 
-56 CEVVSMK
+56 
-63 ELNKYDIQDIHPGK
+63 ELNNIRMNISNGCDKSLISNKIENLIENIQ
-77 SRALFSQRIIACF
+77 
-90 FTNEDNEVV
+90 
-99 ANELEKNL
+99 KNL

-320 VDIVSFSGDK
+320 VDVVSFSGDK

-389 NMLTIKIDELYNKA
+389 NMLTIKIDELYSKA